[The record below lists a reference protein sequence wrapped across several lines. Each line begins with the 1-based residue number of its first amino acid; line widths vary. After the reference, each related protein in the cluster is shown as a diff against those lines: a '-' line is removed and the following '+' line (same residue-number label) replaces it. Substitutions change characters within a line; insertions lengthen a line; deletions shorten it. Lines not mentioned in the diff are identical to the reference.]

1 MSKKEYAEVKELK
14 HKARCLSIKEGILA
28 SAKNSFGQSYIS
40 PFAIAVNASNS
51 LVALLTSVSGIFG
64 PLSQLLGSK
73 LMRRH
78 SRKKI
83 VTQYIS
89 LESLVWISFILI
101 AILFYKGIIVNILP
115 FLVLL
120 FFSLY
125 IIFGNVAYPPWF
137 SWIGDIV
144 DKKYRGRWFSKR
156 RLIDGFV
163 LGILTIAAAIFLDVF
178 REKNFLMLGF
188 VVLFSLAFI
197 FRIMSV
203 KIFRSQY
210 EPKLKTKKED
220 YFSFWSFLK
229 KSEGNNFG
237 RFSIFMALLNFSS
250 AISSSLVIVYLLRY
264 LEFNYLIYMII
275 ISAGGGFALISLT
288 FWGKFADK
296 YGNYKV
302 LGITT
307 MLLPIVP
314 ILWILNDSP
323 IYLIFVPFVIHNVAL
338 AGFNLSATNFIYDN
352 GHPGKIGLMISY
364 HNLLSGIGVFFGAG
378 LGALLIKYL
387 QLDFIEP
394 LFAIFILSAVL
405 MMVVVF
411 WWIPELKEVRKTE
424 KLKNYSRVFKELI
437 IKGGAATI
445 SEELHQLMAIK
456 TYLKEK

>member
-1 MSKKEYAEVKELK
+1 MKQKESPRELK
-14 HKARCLSIKEGILA
+14 HKARRLSIKEGIFA
-28 SAKNSFGQSYIS
+28 SVKNSFGQSYIS
-40 PFAIAVNASNS
+40 PFAIAINASNS
-51 LVALLTSVSGIFG
+51 LVAFLTSVSGIFG
-64 PLSQLLGSK
+64 PLSQLFGSK

-83 VTQYIS
+83 VTQYVF
-89 LESLVWISFILI
+89 LESLVWISFIII
-101 AILFYKGIIVNILP
+101 AILFYKGIIVSVLP

-163 LGILTIAAAIFLDVF
+163 LGILTIVAAIFLDVF
-178 REKNFLMLGF
+178 RERNFLMLGF
-188 VVLFSLAFI
+188 IALFSLAFI
-197 FRIMSV
+197 FRVMSIS
-203 KIFRSQY
+203 IFKNQY
-210 EPKLKTKKED
+210 EPKLKLKKED
-220 YFSFWSFLK
+220 YFSFWDFLK
-229 KSEGNNFG
+229 KSRKNNFG
-237 RFSIFMALLNFSS
+237 RFSIFMALLNFAS
-250 AISSSLVIVYLLRY
+250 AISSSLIAVYLLRY
-264 LEFNYLIYMII
+264 LGFNYLTYMVI
-275 ISAGGGFALISLT
+275 ISAGGGFALVSLA

-307 MLLPIVP
+307 MMLPIVP

-338 AGFNLSATNFIYDN
+338 AGFGLSTTNFVYDN
-352 GHPGKIGLMISY
+352 VNTKKMGLMISY
-364 HNLLSGIGVFFGAG
+364 HNLLSGIGVFLGAG

-387 QLDFIEP
+387 QFDFIEP
-394 LFAIFILSAVL
+394 LLAIFILSAFL

-424 KLKNYSRVFKELI
+424 KLKNYSNVFKELI

-445 SEELHQLMAIK
+445 SEEIHQLMAIK